1 MQRPQETYVYFSK
14 PTETLMAQ
22 TDVYTDTIAAYF
34 DDSSDARK
42 AVDALQEAG
51 FRSAHLGIAHRG
63 SYTGT
68 SNTVGNTTVL
78 ETTDDKG
85 PSTWDKIKSWFSGE
99 EAEPYA
105 DERLQRDPPQQE
117 VVPPSERYDEGY
129 DDTSDLHGSF
139 TAMNIPN
146 ERARYFS
153 HRFSRGTHGAVVTVQ
168 TGDRKAEAESILD
181 RYNADFGENAG
192 TYDYS
197 QEAGAYQYDSRDRAD
212 RRIPATSTESV
223 GRANTGRT
231 GDVAERPSNVQLLGE
246 VLRVHKD
253 RVNRG
258 EVRLRKEVVT
268 ENQNIQVPVQ
278 REELVVERRPVS
290 DARPATGRLGE
301 EEIRVP
307 LSEERATLDKS
318 TVVREEVNVS
328 KKPVEEVRDLT
339 GEVRHE
345 ELVVDD
351 QTKRKRS
358 A

>member
-1 MQRPQETYVYFSK
+1 
-14 PTETLMAQ
+14 MAQ
-22 TDVYTDTIAAYF
+22 TQVYTDTIAAYF

-42 AVDALQEAG
+42 AVDALQDAG
-51 FRSAHLGIAHRG
+51 FTSAHLGIAHRG
-63 SYTGT
+63 SYTG
-68 SNTVGNTTVL
+68 SDSTVGNSTVH
-78 ETTDDKG
+78 ETTENG

-105 DERLQRDPPQQE
+105 DERLQRDPAQQE
-117 VVPPSERYDEGY
+117 VVPPAERYDEGY

-139 TAMNIPN
+139 TAMNIPT

-168 TGDRKAEAESILD
+168 AGDRKAEAESILNK
-181 RYNADFGENAG
+181 YNADFGENAG
-192 TYDYS
+192 SYDYS
-197 QEAGAYQYDSRDRAD
+197 SEAGAYQYDGRDRSDRRSATASTDSIDTNRNTDVRDRA
-212 RRIPATSTESV
+212 
-223 GRANTGRT
+223 
-231 GDVAERPSNVQLLGE
+231 SNVQLLGE

-258 EVRLRKEVVT
+258 EVRIRKEVVT

-278 REELVVERRPVS
+278 REELVVERRPVT
-290 DARPATGRLGE
+290 DGRPATGTLGE

-351 QTKRKRS
+351 STQRKRS